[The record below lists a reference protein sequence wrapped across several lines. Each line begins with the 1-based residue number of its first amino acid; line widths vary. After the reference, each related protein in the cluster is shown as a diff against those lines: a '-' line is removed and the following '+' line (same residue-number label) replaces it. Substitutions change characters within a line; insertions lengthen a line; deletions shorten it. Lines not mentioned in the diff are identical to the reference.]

1 LYNVLYIRSQRSLY
15 PRWSS
20 QCVRRSERARETD
33 DPSLQACQNFSL
45 DPNHNLVGLVGKRA
59 TARRPASWV
68 VSNNA
73 SKLRK
78 VAHLAYK
85 TCIYINRGRVCIEQH
100 QPAKS
105 YLHFSTSFRHNN
117 SSLSQILLDLE
128 RSRDS
133 IYSTWIISKQP
144 WRPQRQRVQMAY
156 PVL

>member
-1 LYNVLYIRSQRSLY
+1 MSYTFGRKEAYIRDGVVNVSGG
-15 PRWSS
+15 
-20 QCVRRSERARETD
+20 VNERETD